1 MTTSRHAGRYQTA
14 ADLTDAANPGP
25 IPTVKDDG
33 FVRVAVGAGLGPADV
48 ATAVALAESVRSA
61 RNVEI
66 IGIIRLAAEAART
79 LFLAVWDLPPVCDPN
94 IPLEA
99 SITVNWTG
107 LTLAMA
113 GYREDDDQR

>member
-1 MTTSRHAGRYQTA
+1 M
-14 ADLTDAANPGP
+14 
-25 IPTVKDDG
+25 PTVKDDG

-48 ATAVALAESVRSA
+48 ATAVALAQSVCNA
-61 RNVEI
+61 RNIEI
-66 IGIIRLAAEAART
+66 IGTTRLAAEAART
-79 LFLAVWDLPPVCDPN
+79 LFLAAWDLPPVRDPN

-99 SITVNWTG
+99 STTVNWTG